1 MVIHKSFADFVL
13 FLYVHMAFADGEFHP
28 DEVGV
33 VKAKIKKIFPNT
45 GEHEQKLKDAMEEYS
60 AFDKA
65 NLNELF
71 KDTFAHFNHVKFSQK
86 YKVYTDMYDIIN
98 ADGTIDES
106 ETEALDSL
114 KKIIDLGVEKS

>member
-28 DEVGV
+28 DEVV
-33 VKAKIKKIFPNT
+33 VIKAKIKKIFPNAA
-45 GEHEQKLKDAMEEYS
+45 EHEHKLAEAMAQYKV
-60 AFDKA
+60 FDKTK
-65 NLNELF
+65 LDELF
-71 KDTFAHFNHVKFSQK
+71 KDSFAHFNHIKFSQK

-106 ETEALDSL
+106 ETAALESL
-114 KKIIDLGVEKS
+114 KKIIDLGVDMN

>member
-28 DEVGV
+28 DEVSV
-33 VKAKIKKIFPNT
+33 VKAKIKKIFPNAA
-45 GEHEQKLKDAMEEYS
+45 EHEQKLKDAMEQYS
-60 AFDKA
+60 AYDKTK
-65 NLNELF
+65 LTDLF
-71 KDTFAHFNHVKFSQK
+71 KATFAHFSNVKFSQK

-106 ETEALDSL
+106 ETAALESL
-114 KKIIDLGVEKS
+114 KKIIDLGVEQG

>member
-28 DEVGV
+28 DEVNV
-33 VKAKIKKIFPNT
+33 VKAKIKKIYPNAN
-45 GEHEQKLKDAMEEYS
+45 EHEQKLKDTMEQYN

-65 NLNELF
+65 NLTELF

-114 KKIIDLGVEKS
+114 KKIIDLGVDL